1 VIHTTANRFVRAQ
14 PRQRALFVWVICLA
28 GFLLIIG
35 AALLE
40 RGRSVEVPEGSFGTD
55 VGAALW
61 AVSFQAFLVVG
72 GLIAAKRPGNRI
84 GWIAIAVGVSVN
96 LTAFTDGYFAHAR
109 PGTGSLPGAEYAAW
123 FGNWSWIVFIG
134 LTGIFFVLL
143 FPTGRLPSPG
153 WRWVARAGA
162 LAMTVAILASAL
174 SPGPLDETPSVRN
187 PFGIEGAK
195 VMIDA
200 LGTAVVLLPVCILLA
215 AASIVVRYR
224 RADGAERLQLKWFA
238 FSVCI
243 VGPWSAGAAFL
254 PGDSLAVGI
263 AQDISLGLWSLLP
276 ISAGI
281 AIFRY
286 RLYEIDRIIN
296 KTLVYGAL
304 TTILLAG
311 YVGSVLVLQ
320 NLLPISN
327 DSPVAV
333 AVSTLAMAALFG
345 PLRKRIQSLVDRRFY
360 RDRYDAVRTLD
371 RFGARLRRETDLDD
385 LTADLLSVIGETL
398 RPAHASLWLRSRDP
412 NV

>member
-1 VIHTTANRFVRAQ
+1 MIHATADQSARGH

-72 GLIAAKRPGNRI
+72 GLIAARRPGNRI

-143 FPTGRLPSPG
+143 FPTGHLPSPG

-162 LAMTVAILASAL
+162 LAMTVAILTSAL

-187 PFGIEGAK
+187 PLGVEGAK
-195 VMIDA
+195 AIIDA
-200 LGTAVVLLPVCILLA
+200 FGTAVVLLPVCILLA

-263 AQDISLGLWSLLP
+263 AQDISLVLWSLLP

-304 TTILLAG
+304 SALLVSG
-311 YVGSVLVLQ
+311 YVASVLLLQ
-320 NLLPISN
+320 NLLPIS
-327 DSPVAV
+327 DHSPVAV

-345 PLRKRIQSLVDRRFY
+345 PLRSRVQATVDRRFY
-360 RDRYDAVRTLD
+360 RRRFDARRALEE
-371 RFGARLRRETDLDD
+371 FGSRLRSETDLNALSDD
-385 LTADLLSVIGETL
+385 LIGVVRRTVQ
-398 RPAHASLWLRSRDP
+398 PTHASLWFRPGKGR
-412 NV
+412 